1 MSAEYAIE
9 LADIQ
14 KSFAGKQVLR
24 GVSFKIKPGTI
35 VGYIGQNGAGKSTTV
50 KIILGLLDQD
60 DGVVTINGR
69 AVDRNDP
76 QYKRRIGYVPEGA
89 DLFEALTA
97 REYLQLVG
105 QLYGLDEQTA
115 DTKAEGLAQIV
126 GLGAA
131 FDRRIGSY
139 SKGMRQLVLIIA
151 SLIHNPD
158 ILFWDEPLNGLD
170 ANAVLVI
177 EEILLEL
184 RNQGKTI
191 FYSSHIMDVV
201 QKLSDRIILLNNGAV
216 VADGAFD
223 ELKSGADTS
232 LQELFNEM
240 TGFAEHGEKA
250 KEFVAIMMGGDRDE
264 ATEANEESAND

>member
-1 MSAEYAIE
+1 MEQYAIE
-9 LADIQ
+9 LDGIA

-24 GVSFKIKPGTI
+24 DVNFKIAPGTI

-60 DGVVTINGR
+60 AGTVSIFGR
-69 AVDRNDP
+69 AVDRDDP
-76 QYKRRIGYVPEGA
+76 MYKRRIGYVPEGA

-105 QLYGLDEQTA
+105 QLYGLPENEA
-115 DTKAEGLAQIV
+115 DYKAEQLAEIV

-131 FDRRIGSY
+131 FDRRIASY

-151 SLIHNPD
+151 SLLHDPD

-170 ANAVLVI
+170 ANAVLVV
-177 EEILLEL
+177 EEILQEL
-184 RNQGKTI
+184 RNRGKTI

-201 QKLSDRIILLNNGAV
+201 QKLSDRIILLNAGTV
-216 VADGAFD
+216 VADGPFNQLAA
-223 ELKSGADTS
+223 SPDTS
-232 LQELFNEM
+232 LQQLFNEM

-250 KEFVAIMMGGDRDE
+250 KAFVDIVMGGADDE
-264 ATEANEESAND
+264 TAQADAESDSE